1 MATSSRPTEPTKGEQ
16 NHRSQPVTASEFFR
30 QISSVDTTIADGW
43 VQTLRFLLSACIYFG
58 LQSGLM
64 AEVASLSWE
73 TRVSAPVQT
82 LPGNAQ
88 KLLPAFRLGLEAL
101 PESSILT
108 LALSQPALLGLSR
121 SQSAELAPLVSKRYE
136 LIAASPEYS
145 KLPSQLPYCF
155 SEVRPSRGSAFIQIP
170 AGSTA
175 KSPAVVFLHGYGGS
189 FLWYLH
195 WLSEALPTYII
206 VAPAYGISPA
216 DVPAAYLIEAI
227 DAASVRLGFPL
238 PKPTLVG
245 LSAGGFGACRA
256 YQKAPDRFERLV
268 GLGAYPPDDTIRR
281 FTRNQTV
288 RFVAGAREPFVKSGH
303 LQSLLQTIRAT
314 CPSVAFT
321 IIPEADHFF
330 MLSHPD
336 ETRKAL
342 QSSITGT
349 AKVDNGAAAKR

>member
-1 MATSSRPTEPTKGEQ
+1 MQ
-16 NHRSQPVTASEFFR
+16 HRMKFFL
-30 QISSVDTTIADGW
+30 AG
-43 VQTLRFLLSACIYFG
+43 CIYFG
-58 LQSGLM
+58 LQSGLV

-82 LPGNAQ
+82 LSADAQ
-88 KLLPAFRLGLEAL
+88 KLLPAFRLGLAAL
-101 PESSILT
+101 PESSIVT
-108 LALSQPALLGLSR
+108 LALSQPALLKL
-121 SQSAELAPLVSKRYE
+121 SQSQAAELAPLVSKRYE
-136 LIAASPEYS
+136 LIAASTEYS
-145 KLPSQLPYCF
+145 KVPSQLPYCF
-155 SEVRPSRGSAFIQIP
+155 SDVRPSRGAAIIQIP
-170 AGSTA
+170 AGATP
-175 KSPAVVFLHGYGGS
+175 KSPSIVFLHGYGGS

-195 WLSEALPTYII
+195 WLSEAFPDHII

-268 GLGAYPPDDTIRR
+268 CLGAYPPDDTIRR
-281 FTRNQTV
+281 FTRTQSV
-288 RFVAGAREPFVKSGH
+288 RFVAGARESFVTSGQ
-303 LQSLLQTIRAT
+303 LRSVLQTVRAT
-314 CPSVAFT
+314 CPSSALT

-342 QSSITGT
+342 QSSFSGKTKANNGT
-349 AKVDNGAAAKR
+349 AGQRERL